1 MADHFAL
8 EYQAAI
14 DLSVYHCGTEKCAP
28 GHAYGPAVR
37 DHFLIHFVHNGY
49 GFFQAGGRTYHLGQG
64 QGFLICPGIITYYQA
79 DASDPWHYS
88 WVGFQG
94 LKAKGYLETAGLD
107 EDHPVFRYDRDQQ
120 VDDYFRAMA
129 AASGMQRGRELQ
141 LLGLLYQFL
150 ACLIDS
156 REREGTAG
164 RGPDENINRRGL
176 YLGKAQEFIS
186 RNYSRRITIGEIAR
200 FVGLDRSYLFAIF
213 KEFCHVAPQEYLIEY
228 RIAKACRLMAEK
240 GLTIGD
246 IARSVG
252 YQDPLLFSKT
262 FKRIKGES
270 PRVYRNRMDGQAD
283 AKNGY

>member
-200 FVGLDRSYLFAIF
+200 FVGL
-213 KEFCHVAPQEYLIEY
+213 
-228 RIAKACRLMAEK
+228 
-240 GLTIGD
+240 
-246 IARSVG
+246 
-252 YQDPLLFSKT
+252 
-262 FKRIKGES
+262 
-270 PRVYRNRMDGQAD
+270 
-283 AKNGY
+283 